1 MKETLQKVIN
11 TLNNVE
17 VKGKENLDRLLGSI
31 QVLESLVKEVP
42 NGGQE
47 SK

>member
-17 VKGKENLDRLLGSI
+17 VKGKANLDRLLGSI

-42 NGGQE
+42 NVGQE

>member
-1 MKETLQKVIN
+1 MKETLQRVIN

-17 VKGKENLDRLLGSI
+17 VKGEQNLDRLLGSI
-31 QVLESLVKEVP
+31 QVLKSLVKEAP
-42 NGGQE
+42 DGRQE